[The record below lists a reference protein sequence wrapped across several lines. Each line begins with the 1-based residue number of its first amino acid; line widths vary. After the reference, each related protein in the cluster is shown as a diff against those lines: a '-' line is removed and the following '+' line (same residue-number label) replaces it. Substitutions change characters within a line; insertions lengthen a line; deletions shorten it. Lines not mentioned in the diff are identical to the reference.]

1 MENHP
6 LTRPEPLTTGSAG
19 QGDLEKSLP
28 NVHSPSAE
36 ELWSTQVF
44 WESQGI
50 GKILQPL
57 KRQHR
62 QPLPLPVSQ
71 AWLWLCNMRRAFHG
85 VQQLFYI
92 PPPKS

>member
-6 LTRPEPLTTGSAG
+6 LTRPEPMTTGSAG

-28 NVHSPSAE
+28 NAHSPSAE
-36 ELWSTQVF
+36 ELWSSQVF

-62 QPLPLPVSQ
+62 QPLSLPVSQ
-71 AWLWLCNMRRAFHG
+71 AWLWLCNRRRAFHG
-85 VQQLFYI
+85 VQQLFYT
-92 PPPKS
+92 PPKS